1 MFEALDHFQID
12 NTKDAGFSIDTCD
25 VPEMVSHSYTLPL
38 INRMFDIKKNV
49 TLIYL
54 KELTI

>member
-25 VPEMVSHSYTLPL
+25 IPEMVSHSHTLPF
-38 INRMFDIKKNV
+38 INMILEKTF
-49 TLIYL
+49 LL
-54 KELTI
+54 H